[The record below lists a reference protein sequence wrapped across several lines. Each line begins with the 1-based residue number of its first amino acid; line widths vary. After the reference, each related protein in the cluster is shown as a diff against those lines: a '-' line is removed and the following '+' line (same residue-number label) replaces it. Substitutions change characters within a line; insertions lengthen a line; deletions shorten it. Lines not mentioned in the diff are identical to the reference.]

1 MPGEPM
7 PISPTHYQTRKRKM
21 PQPQGESQVKT
32 FHTNL
37 LATLCRYRLMAVLS
51 AIAICSTMSGCTAV
65 LSPIDAIPVERVPK
79 QFLATPQ
86 ADKVPIDVARLR
98 QPKPEYYLLDAGDI
112 LGVFVE
118 GVLGNLDESPPVQF
132 PTADSDLP
140 PAIGY
145 PVPVRE
151 DGTLSLP
158 LIDPIPVRGLTI
170 SQAEQL
176 VSRAYLDG
184 DEPLL
189 KGEGRIIL
197 TIMKERTY
205 RVFVVRQDNTFFANS
220 AQFSSQRSQRAVTD
234 RSDQSGRGFVL
245 QLPAYKND
253 VLNALATT
261 GGMPGVNAKPEIRI
275 LRGDRV
281 AIANRDNQMTEFYR
295 TNEPEKFPYELVP
308 DMPNDANTVS
318 IPTRLKPGE
327 VPDFKP
333 DDIILLDGDII
344 YVESR
349 DTDIYYTGGL
359 MGGGEWLLPRDY
371 DLDVLGAVAIAGV
384 SVGVGNGSGRGAIAN
399 SISVPPTELL
409 VLRKLPAN
417 RQLAIRIDL
426 GNALND
432 PKQRLL
438 VKPGDTLLLR
448 YKPQEE
454 LINFGFATFFTYVIR
469 QLFLP
474 NR

>member
-1 MPGEPM
+1 
-7 PISPTHYQTRKRKM
+7 M
-21 PQPQGESQVKT
+21 PQPQGESKVKT
-32 FHTNL
+32 FQFKKRDD
-37 LATLCRYRLMAVLS
+37 LCRYRSIAVLI
-51 AIAICSTMSGCTAV
+51 AVAICTTMSGCTAV
-65 LSPIDAIPVERVPK
+65 LSPIDAIPVERIPK
-79 QFLATPQ
+79 QFLAEPQ

-184 DEPLL
+184 PEPLL
-189 KGEGRIIL
+189 KGDGRIIL

-205 RVFVVRQDNTFFANS
+205 RVFVVRQDNTFFGNS

-234 RSDQSGRGFVL
+234 RSDMSSRGFVL

-275 LRGDRV
+275 LRGDRIE
-281 AIANRDNQMTEFYR
+281 IANRDNQITEFYR
-295 TNEPEKFPYELVP
+295 SNKPKSFPYELVP

-327 VPDFKP
+327 IPDFLP

-384 SVGVGNGSGRGAIAN
+384 SVGVGSGSGRGAIAN

-409 VLRKLPAN
+409 VLRKLPAD
-417 RQLAIRIDL
+417 RQLAVRIDL

-438 VKPGDTLLLR
+438 VKPGDTLILR

-454 LINFGFATFFTYVIR
+454 LINFGFATFFTYGIR
-469 QLFLP
+469 QLFQG
-474 NR
+474 R